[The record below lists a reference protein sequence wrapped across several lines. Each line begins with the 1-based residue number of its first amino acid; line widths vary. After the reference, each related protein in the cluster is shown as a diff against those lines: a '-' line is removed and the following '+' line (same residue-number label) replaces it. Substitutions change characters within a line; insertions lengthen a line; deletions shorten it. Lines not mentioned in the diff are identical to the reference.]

1 MDISTPKERDQLW
14 NQAPQGLTHFK
25 AKSLLPWSTEPRFWM
40 CATPT
45 WVFHTQKGLSLWFLR
60 CLWSHVSCS
69 SVLFGSSFLC
79 VSYLHCSCY
88 YFVQVAH
95 FVTPF
100 CFDNL
105 EPLHASLNG
114 ILPPDIRIREIA
126 PVHPDFHARHSAC
139 RKTYQYKA
147 VVAPVMEPFRHNYAY
162 HIRHRLNIAAMQE
175 AASYFVGVHNFSA
188 FANASSDST
197 VRSVVRELLRFSV
210 VYTVCT
216 SAIWW
221 LFWGRHINV
230 QYRQFVFQ
238 HCFHNCGGNVVYDNH
253 SSSCV

>member
-1 MDISTPKERDQLW
+1 MFVKSCQLS
-14 NQAPQGLTHFK
+14 PLS
-25 AKSLLPWSTEPRFWM
+25 SLAHLFS
-40 CATPT
+40 
-45 WVFHTQKGLSLWFLR
+45 LSL
-60 CLWSHVSCS
+60 
-69 SVLFGSSFLC
+69 
-79 VSYLHCSCY
+79 SYLHCSCY

-105 EPLHASLNG
+105 EPLHLSLNG

-147 VVAPVMEPFRHNYAY
+147 IVAPVMEPFRHNYAY
-162 HIRHRLNIAAMQE
+162 HIRHRLNIVAMQE

-210 VYTVCT
+210 VYTVST

-221 LFWGRHINV
+221 LFGGSYINV
-230 QYRQFVFQ
+230 QYRQFVLQ
-238 HCFHNCGGNVVYDNH
+238 HCFHNYKGNVYMITIVLYGL
-253 SSSCV
+253 STLLARIVFIFTPF

>member
-1 MDISTPKERDQLW
+1 MKPSSPRIDTFQGQKSSTLFYRTPFLHVCDPHMSFSYSKGTVSLVPQMFVKSCQLFLCPLW
-14 NQAPQGLTHFK
+14 LIIFLCLLS
-25 AKSLLPWSTEPRFWM
+25 SLLM
-40 CATPT
+40 
-45 WVFHTQKGLSLWFLR
+45 LLL
-60 CLWSHVSCS
+60 
-69 SVLFGSSFLC
+69 
-79 VSYLHCSCY
+79 
-88 YFVQVAH
+88 VQVAH

-216 SAIWW
+216 SAI
-221 LFWGRHINV
+221 
-230 QYRQFVFQ
+230 
-238 HCFHNCGGNVVYDNH
+238 
-253 SSSCV
+253 

>member
-1 MDISTPKERDQLW
+1 MSVVP
-14 NQAPQGLTHFK
+14 
-25 AKSLLPWSTEPRFWM
+25 
-40 CATPT
+40 
-45 WVFHTQKGLSLWFLR
+45 
-60 CLWSHVSCS
+60 
-69 SVLFGSSFLC
+69 SVLFGSSFFSL
-79 VSYLHCSCY
+79 SFLHCSCY

-105 EPLHASLNG
+105 EPLHVSLNG
-114 ILPPDIRIREIA
+114 ILPSDIRIREIA

-216 SAIWW
+216 SAT
-221 LFWGRHINV
+221 
-230 QYRQFVFQ
+230 
-238 HCFHNCGGNVVYDNH
+238 
-253 SSSCV
+253 